1 MNPQKNSKGKNNK
14 GRGARVNKVVAL
26 LVLFCVC
33 IGGISMVS
41 AKYIKQRDLDDNSAK
56 AQEFYFESDLLDG
69 GEHEIVA
76 TKDAVGN
83 VTGSVTIRLKNYVDE
98 LRFSETEIVYD
109 VSVKKTD
116 TNTDTDTLL
125 PASSIQNKSGTI
137 AAGSKQKQ
145 DVTISNLE
153 PGKTYLVTA
162 VTDNIYKKTLQGTIK
177 VLAPDEN
184 VNAAVNDQTEYIEVT
199 VWTTD
204 YTGEVTLNYGNIGL
218 IPDNTN
224 AKMRGA
230 SSTGGRISES
240 NWEANTSYVFRFF
253 KTDTDQKY
261 DVAVSGTE
269 VTVSET
275 K

>member
-1 MNPQKNSKGKNNK
+1 MNPQKNRKGKNNK

-41 AKYIKQRDLDDNSAK
+41 AKYIKQNDLKNNSAK

-69 GEHEIVA
+69 EEHEIIA
-76 TKDAVGN
+76 TKDAAGN

-98 LRFSETEIVYD
+98 LRYSETAVAYT
-109 VSVKKTD
+109 VSVEETGTD
-116 TNTDTDTLL
+116 NQLAD
-125 PASSIQNKSGTI
+125 SSITNKSGTI

-145 DVTISNLE
+145 DVTISDLE

-162 VTDNIYKKTLQGTIK
+162 VTNNVYKKTLQGTIK
-177 VLAPDEN
+177 VLAPDEA
-184 VNAAVNDQTEYIEVT
+184 VYASVNDQTEYIEVT

-204 YTGEVTLNYGNIGL
+204 YTGKVILKYGDIGL

-224 AKMRGA
+224 AKMKQA
-230 SSTGGRISES
+230 LSTGGTISEN

-253 KTDTDQKY
+253 KTDTNKKY
-261 DVAVSGTE
+261 DVAVDGTE